1 MLKKTL
7 ASLCL
12 LIAGLPF
19 FAQSSDPVILSYQR
33 NFVRAS
39 ITTKLDLLNDASR
52 ITTVNMTPLYADA
65 ISFVQQNYALL
76 GRDSQLL
83 DIAAVAAA
91 KVAPYGDVA
100 ILPALRSLFSA
111 VDEPRVRLACLDA
124 FAALVPKK
132 PEGIAFLND
141 WLSSAIN
148 ASAGGKGPDAKTLAS
163 CAATL
168 GKIGDISSFDV
179 LFRVATANADSSV
192 VDAACA
198 ALNSLNAGYT
208 DKILGIIANKSVQD
222 SCAAFSFAMKK
233 DSLSASDR
241 GRIAEAAF
249 NLASADS
256 IPAAS
261 ADQAASLLKSAMEQL
276 TRLSWSASSPSVTK
290 YFYRQQDDYKNG
302 KTDVTDLLPVIRC
315 MGAMKTTE
323 AAQALSIFLGI
334 LNSET
339 EQKKTYNE
347 QLMLVVIQALGDLG
361 DKSAFDYLLYVGYLD
376 YPESVKKA
384 SRDALARL
392 AW

>member
-1 MLKKTL
+1 MQKKIAITF
-7 ASLCL
+7 CL
-12 LIAGLPF
+12 LLVCFPF

-65 ISFVQQNYALL
+65 IAFVQQNYALL
-76 GRDSQLL
+76 GSDSQLM
-83 DIAAVAAA
+83 DIATVAAT
-91 KVAPYGDVA
+91 KVASYGDITV
-100 ILPALRSLFSA
+100 LPALRTLFSTI
-111 VDEPRVRLACLDA
+111 DDTHVRLACLDT
-124 FAALVPKK
+124 FAILIPKK
-132 PEGIAFLND
+132 PEETAALND
-141 WLSSAIN
+141 WFSSAIGAPGTVN
-148 ASAGGKGPDAKTLAS
+148 TPDAKTLAA
-163 CAATL
+163 CATTL
-168 GKIGDISSFDV
+168 GKIGNLSSFDV
-179 LFRVATANADSSV
+179 LFRAATSNTDSSV
-192 VDAACA
+192 VSAATD
-198 ALNSLNAGYT
+198 ALNSLDAGYA
-208 DKILGIIANKSVQD
+208 DKILGIIANKDIQKSY
-222 SCAAFSFAMKK
+222 AAFSFAMKK
-233 DSLSASDR
+233 NSLPASDQ
-241 GRIAEAAF
+241 GKIAEAAF

-256 IPAAS
+256 AAVPAGA
-261 ADQAASLLKSAMEQL
+261 LLKAAMEQL
-276 TRLSWSASSPSVTK
+276 TKLSWSPASSAMTK

-302 KTDVTDLLPVIRC
+302 KTDINDLLPVIRC

-323 AAQALSIFLGI
+323 AAQALSIFLGL